1 MCPIKPNG
9 TTPTEIK
16 RVCRR
21 KYRPSG
27 ENWRNNSEAA
37 ENIGCHPDTL
47 NKLRSSGQGPRYI
60 KRLGK
65 VWYRVDW
72 LEEWLLQG
80 QRTSTSQGQPHYRAL
95 RTYPQGR
102 P

>member
-1 MCPIKPNG
+1 MCPN
-9 TTPTEIK
+9 K
-16 RVCRR
+16 RVSRR
-21 KYRPSG
+21 QYRPAG
-27 ENWRNNSEAA
+27 DTWHNNSEAA
-37 ENIGCHPDTL
+37 EHIGCHPDTL
-47 NKLRSSGQGPRYI
+47 NKQRSSGLGPGYI

-72 LEEWLLQG
+72 LEEWLLAG
-80 QRTSTSQGQPHYRAL
+80 QRTSTSQGHRASRSSHTQPHCRAL